1 MAHWTD
7 LFDRRGFQARL
18 AKRFSLSRQAVSAWR
33 VTGIPIDRCMGVQ
46 EECNSEFRVWDFR
59 PDDWHAVWPHL
70 VGTKGA
76 PRVEQKARA

>member
-70 VGTKGA
+70 VGTTGA
-76 PRVEQKARA
+76 PPVRKPQAA